1 MRIRWRN
8 LELPNRVVC
17 EEQTDTFGRFVVE
30 PFERGFGTTVGVA
43 MRRILLSSLEGTAVT
58 DVRISGV
65 DHEFMAVKGVYEDV
79 TDIILNIK
87 QLLVQIDGDGP
98 TTLTLKKK
106 GQGPVK
112 AGDIT
117 TDHTSSIVN
126 PDLVICN
133 LVNDKASIEMTM
145 TVKRGR
151 GFVTA
156 DENADV
162 EREIGV
168 IYVDSK
174 FSPVQ
179 RVRFDTEN
187 TRVGK
192 MTNYDKLILQ
202 VWTNGTIKPDMALVE
217 ASKILRKHLNP
228 FVQYFDP
235 GNELG
240 DETRTDTGEST
251 AAMGPAQGKQ
261 LKTLLQSPIASLDLS
276 KRSSSCIEAEN
287 IATVADLVRRKPAD
301 VEGLKNLGK
310 TSFKEIE
317 KKLEERGLSLGMDV
331 DAILS

>member
-17 EEQTDTFGRFVVE
+17 EEQTDTYGRFAVE

-58 DVRISGV
+58 DVRITGV
-65 DHEFMAVKGVYEDV
+65 DHEFMAVKGIYEDV

-87 QLLVQIDGDGP
+87 QLLVQMDGDGP
-98 TTLTLKKK
+98 ATLTLKKK
-106 GQGPVK
+106 GQGPVTG
-112 AGDIT
+112 GDIT
-117 TDHTSSIVN
+117 TDHTTNIVN
-126 PDLVICN
+126 KDLVLCN
-133 LVNDKASIEMTM
+133 LVNDPASIEMTM

-217 ASKILRKHLNP
+217 ARP
-228 FVQYFDP
+228 
-235 GNELG
+235 
-240 DETRTDTGEST
+240 R
-251 AAMGPAQGKQ
+251 A
-261 LKTLLQSPIASLDLS
+261 
-276 KRSSSCIEAEN
+276 SSSSRCCS
-287 IATVADLVRRKPAD
+287 RRSPRW
-301 VEGLKNLGK
+301 
-310 TSFKEIE
+310 TSPSAAP
-317 KKLEERGLSLGMDV
+317 R
-331 DAILS
+331 